1 MPELPEV
8 ETTLRGILPHV
19 LDQEITAVN
28 VYNPALRWPI
38 PPEVHELVGL
48 HVVAARRRA
57 KYLLLQLSDQ
67 QHLLMHLG
75 MSGVIRVLDA
85 NTDLAKHDHFELVM
99 NNGLA
104 VRLNDPRR
112 FGSVLLLG
120 EEPEQH
126 SLLQN
131 LGPEPLTDDFDGR
144 RLKRLS
150 AGKSVAV
157 KNFIMDNRTVVGVG
171 NIYAAESLFLAG
183 IHPARSANNIAQQR
197 YERLANE
204 IKTVLHLAIQAG
216 GTTLNDFRQSD
227 GQPGY
232 FKQKLYVYGRAG
244 EPCLVCG
251 TTIKNRVIGQRASCY
266 CPTCQT

>member
-8 ETTLRGILPHV
+8 ETTLRGIQPHV
-19 LDQEITAVN
+19 QDQEITAVN
-28 VYNPALRWPI
+28 VYNPAMRWPI

-48 HVVAARRRA
+48 EVVATRRRA

-67 QHLLMHLG
+67 QHLLLHLG

-99 NNGLA
+99 ANGLA
-104 VRLNDPRR
+104 LRLNDPRR
-112 FGSVLLLG
+112 FGCVLLVG
-120 EEPEQH
+120 EQPEQH
-126 SLLQN
+126 ELLRQ
-131 LGPEPLTDDFDGR
+131 LGPEPLTDDFDGL

-150 AGKSVAV
+150 AGKTAAV

-183 IHPARSANNIAQQR
+183 IHPARSAQRIAQHR
-197 YERLANE
+197 YDRLATQ
-204 IKTVLHLAIQAG
+204 IKTVLHHAIQAG

-232 FKQKLYVYGRAG
+232 FKQKLYVYGREG
-244 EPCLVCG
+244 QPCLVCG
-251 TTIKNRVIGQRASCY
+251 TAIQNRVIGQRASCF
-266 CPTCQT
+266 CPQCQT